1 MQRGTPAARSTVVLD
16 SNVLVSGLQFASGNP
31 ASIVDP
37 LSHGEIVADMSPFIL
52 EEVTGT
58 LRNTFRWTQR
68 RIDDTA
74 SFLRRVCTIVEPP
87 QRAAAPE
94 LSTEDNRVLDCAA
107 FERVEFLVT
116 GDRKIQELE
125 EFEGIKIVSTAQFLA
140 SLGLS
145 E

>member
-16 SNVLVSGLQFASGNP
+16 SNVLVSGLQFAGGNP
-31 ASIVDP
+31 ASIVDL
-37 LSHGEIVADMSPFIL
+37 LSQGEIVAYISPFIL
-52 EEVTGT
+52 EEVSGT
-58 LRNTFRWTQR
+58 LRNTFRWPQR

-74 SFLRRVCTIVEPP
+74 SFLRTVCTVVEPP

-116 GDRKIQELE
+116 GDRTIQELG
-125 EFEGIKIVSTAQFLA
+125 EFEGIKIVSPAQFLA
-140 SLGLS
+140 YLGSS

>member
-1 MQRGTPAARSTVVLD
+1 
-16 SNVLVSGLQFASGNP
+16 
-31 ASIVDP
+31 
-37 LSHGEIVADMSPFIL
+37 MSPFIL

-94 LSTEDNRVLDCAA
+94 LSTEDNRGIGLGHNAA